1 MKSWLVIADDL
12 TGAND
17 TAAQFASE
25 GIPTVVLVHQ
35 ENLGQALRPGVTVI
49 NSETRGMTPQAAYA
63 RVASI
68 ARQIPWEQVSLIYK
82 KIDSTLRG
90 NIGAEIDALMDH
102 IGVQFSLIC
111 PAYPGYG
118 RTTLGGYHLVD
129 NQLLADSPL
138 AEFASFQVK
147 DSSLPALLTKQS
159 RRQVAHANIA
169 EIRSGSLTSSL
180 LSLLRQGSELITTDC
195 VSRSDLE
202 TIVWQV
208 KSLAKPV
215 LWVGSAGLASVLVS
229 DFQQTLHKPTLVVAG
244 SYQPVTTRQVQVL
257 AESGTAQLYIPPST
271 LVDRDFIENCEAY
284 LTQARRHL
292 AKGDLVITV
301 TQGDNAARSRGQ
313 EQMPDQAA
321 VAKNLSLLIRQLVQE
336 VELSGL
342 VLAGGTIAYQVC
354 SEIGITALEI
364 VDQVEEGIPVAR
376 AVEGNVPLIVTK
388 AGGFGKEDALLE
400 SVRRIKQ
407 LSKRLGLVL
416 ERE

>member
-1 MKSWLVIADDL
+1 M
-12 TGAND
+12 
-17 TAAQFASE
+17 
-25 GIPTVVLVHQ
+25 
-35 ENLGQALRPGVTVI
+35 
-49 NSETRGMTPQAAYA
+49 
-63 RVASI
+63 
-68 ARQIPWEQVSLIYK
+68 
-82 KIDSTLRG
+82 
-90 NIGAEIDALMDH
+90 
-102 IGVQFSLIC
+102 
-111 PAYPGYG
+111 
-118 RTTLGGYHLVD
+118 
-129 NQLLADSPL
+129 
-138 AEFASFQVK
+138 
-147 DSSLPALLTKQS
+147 
-159 RRQVAHANIA
+159 AHANIA